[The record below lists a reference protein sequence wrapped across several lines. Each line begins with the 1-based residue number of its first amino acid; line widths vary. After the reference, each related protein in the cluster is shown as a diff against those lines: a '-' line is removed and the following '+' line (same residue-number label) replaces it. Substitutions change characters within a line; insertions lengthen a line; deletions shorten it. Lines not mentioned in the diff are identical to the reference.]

1 MRKKLNKKKIA
12 LVIIISIIIICI
24 TYPIF
29 GRYVYNN
36 IRDAYLKSKNFSF
49 TSNFLE
55 NTEKTYKYANWS
67 GLETYEIDIQLY
79 SYENE
84 LSLFNYDGSGLE
96 YKLSC
101 NIEDPTKAI
110 VHIDDNTNGTS
121 EKTDYIPNATN
132 IKDIKIYLEPK
143 TTLNAGEIITLN
155 ITAETTKP
163 YKKKLTAKFQIIVSE
178 QLVSYKIED
187 EEDSIYAT
195 LKLLNAKAE
204 ENQITLSFN
213 PEIIGID
220 TTDETY
226 INKISQ
232 TTKKITGSDAQYIN
246 SITISIGASESK
258 NIKFYKKDKSQNYTY
273 PNNSGENMII
283 NITD

>member
-101 NIEDPTKAI
+101 NIEEPTKAI

>member
-232 TTKKITGSDAQYIN
+232 TTKKITGSDAQYIY